1 MERAQSLNSAPCS
14 TAPCSRPVCPP
25 LPMPR
30 QQPTPRLSQA
40 ALRASLPLSSADNLE
55 SEEILHLNA
64 SLRQAVIVALML
76 SVGGLSTSCN
86 RKPSGND
93 IAATVDGQ
101 KIYRADLEKYF
112 ERQIAGSNQ
121 PLSDEQATS
130 MRLSILRELIENE
143 ILMNRE
149 EKLGLLAT
157 DEEIDRK
164 LNEIKSPY
172 TAEVFA
178 QRLQERKISV
188 EDFKRDIRRALTA
201 DKVLH
206 KEVTSKINVTQ
217 DDIAAYYN
225 QHKAEFNLI
234 EARYHLAHIMVTTSP
249 APQGQES
256 GNKAHNEA
264 EARKKIQTALTALE
278 TGDDFA
284 SLAMTFSE
292 DTSTAANGGDIGIVP
307 ESALKQTDTLTR
319 ESVLKLKPGQYTPII
334 PLASPNKQIAAFQIV
349 KLLALE
355 PAGQR
360 QLSDPRVEQEIRSQL
375 QDHREQLL
383 KAAYYEVMRDQ
394 AKVENYYAQQVL
406 ENTGVTH

>member
-1 MERAQSLNSAPCS
+1 LQLDPGLRRTFIVLVVFSL
-14 TAPCSRPVCPP
+14 V
-25 LPMPR
+25 
-30 QQPTPRLSQA
+30 
-40 ALRASLPLSSADNLE
+40 
-55 SEEILHLNA
+55 
-64 SLRQAVIVALML
+64 
-76 SVGGLSTSCN
+76 GLSASCN

-93 IAATVDGQ
+93 VAASVDGQ
-101 KIYRADLEKYF
+101 KIYRADLDKYF
-112 ERQIAGSNQ
+112 ERQTAGSNQ
-121 PLSDEQATS
+121 PLGDEQATS

-143 ILMNRE
+143 ILMHRA

-157 DEEIDRK
+157 DEEVDRK
-164 LNEIKSPY
+164 LTEIKSPY
-172 TAEVFA
+172 TNEVFE
-178 QRLQERKISV
+178 QRLQERKTSV

-249 APQGQES
+249 APAGQES
-256 GNKAHNEA
+256 ASKARNEA
-264 EARKKIQTALTALE
+264 EARKKIQAAQTALE
-278 TGDDFA
+278 AGNDFG

-307 ESALKQTDTLTR
+307 ESALKQTDALTR
-319 ESVLKLKPGQYTPII
+319 ESVMKLKPGQYTPVI
-334 PLASPNKQIAAFQIV
+334 PLENANRQLAAFQIV
-349 KLLALE
+349 KLIAME

-360 QLSDPRVEQEIRSQL
+360 QLSDPRVEQEIRSAL
-375 QDHREQLL
+375 QDRREQLL

-406 ENTGVTH
+406 ETTGVTH